1 MNAGLR
7 QWLGMM
13 LVLAT
18 AAQCNLASANDPAEI
33 WRESVTGM
41 AFVQIP
47 KHCFAMGTPEQAFP
61 TAIGSLRRRL
71 DTERPVHEVCLDAY
85 WIGRHEV
92 RRADWFAVMGGS
104 DMSGLAANSPM
115 TGVTWV
121 EVQEFLTLLNARTP
135 GLNLRLPTEAEW
147 EHACHAKAAPT
158 TQSVFPESLDSIA
171 WFSTLTGGH
180 SSRRVTAVQA
190 VEQKVANAF
199 GIFDML
205 GNAWEWVED
214 SFDHRGYSAH
224 ALYNPV
230 IRQAGA
236 PAGIRGGGIR
246 TEAMMLRCETRGWM
260 PVAESDPTL
269 GFRLVKPR

>member
-1 MNAGLR
+1 
-7 QWLGMM
+7 MM
-13 LVLAT
+13 LAFAT
-18 AAQCNLASANDPAEI
+18 IAQFALASANDSAEI
-33 WRESVTGM
+33 WHEPITGM
-41 AFVQIP
+41 AFVPIP
-47 KHCFAMGTPEQAFP
+47 KRCFAMGTPEQAFP
-61 TAIGSLRRRL
+61 EAIGSLRRRL

-92 RRADWFAVMGGS
+92 RRADWFAVMGDT
-104 DMSGLAANSPM
+104 DMSGLMGNSPM

-121 EVQEFLTLLNARTP
+121 DVQKFITRLNARTP
-135 GLNLRLPTEAEW
+135 GLDLRLPTEAEW
-147 EHACHAKAAPT
+147 EHACRAKAAPT
-158 TQSVFPESLDSIA
+158 TQFVFSEHLDRVA

-180 SSRRVTAVQA
+180 SSRRVTTVQA
-190 VEQKVANAF
+190 VEQKAANAF

-224 ALYNPV
+224 ALYNPL

-246 TEAMMLRCETRGWM
+246 TNAMMLRCETRGWM